1 MKKILFVAL
10 AATLLAAGCQ
20 KTEII
25 NPVGNPIGFSTGL
38 NKLTKADD
46 ATTPDPLATLK
57 TQSFSVWA
65 FYAADDEHTT
75 VDDTNAPYGGIENT
89 PVTFSTTT
97 SKWGTTEQYYWPG
110 VGKELKFFAASADA
124 ATIGTK
130 ESSKVSISD
139 DRTTMTITDFIVNP
153 SDPTVDLMVAD
164 IVQQHQDDKVVDMT
178 FHHALS
184 KVEFIFKTITN
195 EDNLTV
201 VVNSLSVA
209 DLATKGTFTTAAPA
223 PTPTPGD
230 EEPETPATRADG
242 DAGATTAYQGAV
254 TEVSMN
260 WTSVTVPQ
268 PFNKPLNA
276 ETMTLTN
283 EPQVFSSWLVLPQ
296 PIAGKTVTVSY
307 VIGEKPFTSVFKLDK
322 GLTAWNPNQQIKYTI
337 TLAPNL
343 ITFNPTVDEWDVP
356 TDIEHQN

>member
-10 AATLLAAGCQ
+10 GATLLAAGCQ

-46 ATTPDPLATLK
+46 ATTPDQLATLK

-65 FYAADDEHTT
+65 FYAADDEHTSGN
-75 VDDTNAPYGGIENT
+75 DTNLPYGGIENT

-139 DRTTMTITDFIVNP
+139 DRTTMTITDFLVNP
-153 SDPTVDLMVAD
+153 NDPTVDLMVAD

-209 DLATKGTFTTAAPA
+209 DLATKGTFTTAAPT
-223 PTPTPGD
+223 TP
-230 EEPETPATRADG
+230 EPETPATRADG

-254 TEVSMN
+254 TEISMN
-260 WTSVTVPQ
+260 WTSVTVPE
-268 PFNKPLNA
+268 PFSKPLNA
-276 ETMTLTN
+276 EAMTLTD

-296 PIAGKTVTVSY
+296 PITGKTVTVSY